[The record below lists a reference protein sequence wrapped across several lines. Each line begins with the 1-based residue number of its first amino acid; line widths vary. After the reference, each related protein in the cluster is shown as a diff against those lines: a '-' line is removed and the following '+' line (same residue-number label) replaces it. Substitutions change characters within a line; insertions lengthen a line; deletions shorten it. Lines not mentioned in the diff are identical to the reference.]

1 MIPDTLKQLKN
12 YTILYIEDEPLIRR
26 NAVEYLSRY
35 CHHVLE
41 AKDGHEGYSIYEANR
56 PDLIISD
63 IKMPKRDGLTLAK
76 MIRQEDKNTPIII
89 TTAHTKTEYLL
100 KAVELQLVKYL
111 IKPIEEDAL
120 IEALE
125 LCFEKLQKDET
136 NIIKLTPNHTFD
148 TFNQILFHDDE
159 VVKLTLQETL
169 FLKLLLKHPEHVCS
183 YQEIE
188 NYIFWE
194 QGMSEDA
201 LKTLVKNVRKKTEK
215 SLIENHAKL
224 GYKIAFIC

>member
-1 MIPDTLKQLKN
+1 MSTSQSLSL
-12 YTILYIEDEPLIRR
+12 LYVEDEKFIRE
-26 NAVEYLSRY
+26 NAVLF
-35 CHHVLE
+35 LE
-41 AKDGHEGYSIYEANR
+41 DIFSTIYEADNAFSALELYHDKK
-56 PDLIISD
+56 PDIIITD
-63 IKMPKRDGLTLAK
+63 ISMPKMGGLEFCERVRK
-76 MIRQEDKNTPIII
+76 SDSKTPIII

-111 IKPIEEDAL
+111 LKPIDEDAL
-120 IEALE
+120 MEALE

-136 NIIKLTPNHTFD
+136 NIIQLTPNHTFD

-169 FLKLLLKHPEHVCS
+169 FLKLLLKNPKHICS

-224 GYKIAFIC
+224 GYKIALVC